1 MNTVYIK
8 SGKTGLFWLYGTFI
22 GLPLSALLGSLYG
35 TFLADFSDSFFGIL
49 IKLVLFTI
57 LFFLL
62 FVSNLQVIKYSKSR
76 NNKINLAFLLLTSVV
91 SFYFSWISTGTPFL
105 GNGMD
110 FTPFFN
116 SIVHPSKIIDE
127 SVTKFSTSPLW
138 YFFVWFLELLGF
150 FLIASVNYIS
160 ELENVFCESCN
171 EWVTNQNLVLKMTFD
186 SNEQLK
192 HISEENIEGLQSLNL
207 LNDPTQNH
215 ISVNFHSCERCK
227 ELSAID
233 FDLITVSVNNGKT
246 SEKKEDFSQVI
257 LLNSSQYKPLVKL
270 AKDFQNSGYLEA
282 TQSNKVQ
289 DESVN
294 HELETDLEVYEPVE
308 LNIVERFFTGR
319 FWKRIVIISTILL
332 LPTYLIEPFIGLETS
347 IVTVD
352 SKKKDKNLVQ
362 DGFENYYV
370 YFYSIKSSGND
381 SETIYFNVPEVFG
394 FSIKI
399 GDQIKIH
406 STKLRNE
413 VCKVELKD
421 GSIIDTHFQYGL
433 FYAMAILH
441 FLVLSNTLGDK
452 KDKIPS
458 KYDKYQK
465 STRIQQMIVNL
476 VVVVLLYMSYYLT
489 VSIFI

>member
-1 MNTVYIK
+1 
-8 SGKTGLFWLYGTFI
+8 
-22 GLPLSALLGSLYG
+22 
-35 TFLADFSDSFFGIL
+35 
-49 IKLVLFTI
+49 LVL
-57 LFFLL
+57 L
-62 FVSNLQVIKYSKSR
+62 
-76 NNKINLAFLLLTSVV
+76 
-91 SFYFSWISTGTPFL
+91 ISL
-105 GNGMD
+105 
-110 FTPFFN
+110 
-116 SIVHPSKIIDE
+116 
-127 SVTKFSTSPLW
+127 
-138 YFFVWFLELLGF
+138 
-150 FLIASVNYIS
+150 
-160 ELENVFCESCN
+160 
-171 EWVTNQNLVLKMTFD
+171 
-186 SNEQLK
+186 
-192 HISEENIEGLQSLNL
+192 
-207 LNDPTQNH
+207 
-215 ISVNFHSCERCK
+215 
-227 ELSAID
+227 
-233 FDLITVSVNNGKT
+233 TVSVNNGKT
-246 SEKKEDFSQVI
+246 TEKKEDFSQVI

-319 FWKRIVIISTILL
+319 FWKRTVIISTILL

-362 DGFENYYV
+362 
-370 YFYSIKSSGND
+370 
-381 SETIYFNVPEVFG
+381 
-394 FSIKI
+394 
-399 GDQIKIH
+399 
-406 STKLRNE
+406 
-413 VCKVELKD
+413 D

-476 VVVVLLYMSYYLT
+476 VVVVLLYMSYFLT